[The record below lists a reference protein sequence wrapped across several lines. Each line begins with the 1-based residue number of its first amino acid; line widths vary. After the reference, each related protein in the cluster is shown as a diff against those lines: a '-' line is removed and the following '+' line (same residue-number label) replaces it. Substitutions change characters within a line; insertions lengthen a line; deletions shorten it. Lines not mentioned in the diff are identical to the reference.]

1 MIKKIKNYISI
12 EKLNFISIMAVL
24 IGIPAICIYIY
35 TCNKLHI
42 YNVINI
48 NHAQILWWT
57 LPVLVI
63 LYVLDMILHERKV
76 TFIDILMYLLIILG
90 ILSTIFAVDMKT
102 SIYGEHARDE
112 GLLSLLSYYFIFLN
126 VKNISNKK
134 YKTIIIN
141 TIIILGLVNLT
152 YGILQVYT
160 NASFII
166 RSTSRFQALGLCGH
180 PNFFGSYMVTLAAFA
195 FSMYLL
201 DRKKRYLILSM
212 LFFMGICLC
221 ASTGPLLSFILMAIF
236 FVIYYRKQINWK
248 NLLKIVSLLVIIY
261 FFVAYSVTFVQN
273 KILNNNKVKS
283 NYYMSSMVSD
293 FRSDNLG
300 NGRVKIWEGSL
311 PLLKKYWPIGVG
323 IDNFG
328 KVYGVRGGLYY
339 DKAHNIYLQMAI
351 TNGIFALIIYL
362 TVIGYIFFKGLK
374 IKDTKY
380 ISLLMAFVAYC
391 IQAFAN
397 ISVVEVAPTFFA
409 ISGLVLGKIQSDQ
422 KIIKKVKES

>member
-1 MIKKIKNYISI
+1 MIKKIKNSISI
-12 EKLNFISIMAVL
+12 EKLIFISIMTIL

-48 NHAQILWWT
+48 NHAQILWWA

-63 LYVLDMILHERKV
+63 LYVIDMILNERKV
-76 TFIDILMYLLIILG
+76 TIIDILMYLLIALG
-90 ILSTIFAVDMKT
+90 IISTIFAVDMKT
-102 SIYGEHARDE
+102 SIFGEHARDE
-112 GLLSLLSYYFIFLN
+112 GLLSLVSYYFIFLN

-134 YKTIIIN
+134 YKDIIIK

-152 YGILQVYT
+152 YAILQVYT

-166 RSTSRFQALGLCGH
+166 RFQAPFKALGLCGH

-195 FSMYLL
+195 FSMYMLE
-201 DRKKRYLILSM
+201 RKNRYLVLSM

-236 FVIYYRKQINWK
+236 FVIYYRKQIKWK
-248 NLLKIVSLLVIIY
+248 SLLKIASLLVIIY

-273 KILNNNKVKS
+273 KLLNNNKIKS
-283 NYYMSSMVSD
+283 DYYVSSMVSD
-293 FRSDNLG
+293 FSSKNMG
-300 NGRVKIWEGSL
+300 NGRVRIWEESL
-311 PLLKKYWPIGVG
+311 PLLKKYWPIGAG
-323 IDNFG
+323 LDNFG
-328 KVYGVRGGLYY
+328 KVYGVKDGVYY
-339 DKAHNIYLQMAI
+339 DKAHNIYLQTAI

-409 ISGLVLGKIQSDQ
+409 ITGLVLGKIQNDQ
-422 KIIKKVKES
+422 NKRKIKES

>member
-1 MIKKIKNYISI
+1 MIKKIKNSISI
-12 EKLNFISIMAVL
+12 EKLIFISIMTIL

-48 NHAQILWWT
+48 NHAQILWWA

-63 LYVLDMILHERKV
+63 LYVIDMILNERKV
-76 TFIDILMYLLIILG
+76 TIIDILMYLLIALG
-90 ILSTIFAVDMKT
+90 IISTIFAVDMKT
-102 SIYGEHARDE
+102 SIFGEHARDE
-112 GLLSLLSYYFIFLN
+112 GLLSLVSYYFIFLN

-134 YKTIIIN
+134 YKDIIIK

-152 YGILQVYT
+152 YAILQVYT

-166 RSTSRFQALGLCGH
+166 RFQAPFKALGLCGH

-195 FSMYLL
+195 FSMYMLE
-201 DRKKRYLILSM
+201 RKNRYLVLSM

-236 FVIYYRKQINWK
+236 FVIYYRKQIKWK
-248 NLLKIVSLLVIIY
+248 SLLKIASLLVIIY

-273 KILNNNKVKS
+273 KLLNNNKIKS
-283 NYYMSSMVSD
+283 DYYVSSMVSD
-293 FRSDNLG
+293 F
-300 NGRVKIWEGSL
+300 I
-311 PLLKKYWPIGVG
+311 LKKYWPIGAG
-323 IDNFG
+323 LDNFG
-328 KVYGVRGGLYY
+328 KVYGVKDGVYY
-339 DKAHNIYLQMAI
+339 DKAHNIYLQTAI

-409 ISGLVLGKIQSDQ
+409 ITGLVLGKIQNDQ
-422 KIIKKVKES
+422 NKRKIKES

>member
-1 MIKKIKNYISI
+1 MIKKIKNSISI
-12 EKLNFISIMAVL
+12 EKLIFISIMTIL

-48 NHAQILWWT
+48 NHAQILWWA

-63 LYVLDMILHERKV
+63 LYVIDMILNERKV
-76 TFIDILMYLLIILG
+76 TIIDILMYLLIALG
-90 ILSTIFAVDMKT
+90 IISTIFAVDMKT
-102 SIYGEHARDE
+102 SIFGEHARDE
-112 GLLSLLSYYFIFLN
+112 GLLTLVSYYFIFLN

-134 YKTIIIN
+134 YKDIIIK

-152 YGILQVYT
+152 YAILQVYT

-166 RSTSRFQALGLCGH
+166 RFQAPFKALGLCGH

-195 FSMYLL
+195 FSMYMLEG
-201 DRKKRYLILSM
+201 KNRYLILSM

-236 FVIYYRKQINWK
+236 FVIYYRKQIKWK
-248 NLLKIVSLLVIIY
+248 SLLKIASLLVIIY

-273 KILNNNKVKS
+273 KLLNNNKVKS
-283 NYYMSSMVSD
+283 NYYVSSMVSD

-300 NGRVKIWEGSL
+300 NGRVNIWKGSL
-311 PLLKKYWPIGVG
+311 PLLKKYWPIGAG

-328 KVYGVRGGLYY
+328 KVYGVKDGVYY
-339 DKAHNIYLQMAI
+339 DKAHNIYLQTAI

-380 ISLLMAFVAYC
+380 ISLLMAFIAYC

-409 ISGLVLGKIQSDQ
+409 ITGLVLGKIQNDQ
-422 KIIKKVKES
+422 NKRKIKES